1 MVSSVTMSERE
12 LSQFSQTLQT
22 STEGE
27 PASQWVLNG
36 PEPPGLWRELVNSTK
51 EIVLPNG
58 NKSKSSDKHSRSK
71 RVVSVLES
79 LFPILVWSR
88 TYTANK
94 FRKDLMAGLTLAS
107 LCIPQVRTC
116 LNHRTQ
122 ILSKQ
127 LENVCV
133 KLLFHAEYWICDLG

>member
-22 STEGE
+22 PTDGE
-27 PASQWVLNG
+27 RASQWVLNA

-51 EIVLPNG
+51 EIVLPYG
-58 NKSKSSDKHSRSK
+58 NKSKSSDENSKSK

-79 LFPILVWSR
+79 VFPILVWSR
-88 TYTANK
+88 KYTANK

-116 LNHRTQ
+116 LNNRTQ
-122 ILSKQ
+122 NSWEK
-127 LENVCV
+127 LENVKFV
-133 KLLFHAEYWICDLG
+133 IYKKSLL